1 MYNDTTYFLRL
12 AMPSFE
18 QVPNLDRLL
27 ALAHDIGS
35 ATAMEDLLQRLTSAA
50 SELTNSEG
58 ASLLELDET
67 LNSLHFVAAPWLR
80 EQPLKDIAVPLD
92 ASIAGWVF
100 SSNEP
105 LVIQD
110 AAKDSRHFKA
120 VDQALDFTTTSLV
133 AVPLKYQGNTIG
145 VLEAVNKADNAH
157 YTGDDVAIL
166 EILALYAAIVLWNS
180 NLEKRIRS
188 TRNEFAELDRLK
200 SNFVA
205 ITSHELRTPLGLIL
219 GHATFLRETIG
230 EEHREPMEIIIRNAT
245 RLKEI
250 IESLTEVDNYEAG
263 VARIRQR
270 LISMPN
276 IVKEVVSS
284 FQDMAASKNITLQVD
299 VCDEELPI
307 EADGNKIVVALSN
320 LVRNAITFTNEGGHV
335 LVKVEPVTGH
345 AQVSVSDDGIGIP
358 AKDLPKVFERFFQV
372 ESHLTRRNTGMGLGL
387 SVAKTMIEL
396 HGGRIWAESV
406 EGEGSKFTFLLPIKP
421 LQTKIP
427 EQPFKS

>member
-1 MYNDTTYFLRL
+1 
-12 AMPSFE
+12 MPSIE
-18 QVPNLDRLL
+18 QAPNLERLL
-27 ALAHDIGS
+27 ALAHELGS
-35 ATAMEDLLQRLTSAA
+35 ATAIEDLLQRLTVAA
-50 SELTNSEG
+50 SEMTDSEG
-58 ASLLELDET
+58 ASLLEFDET

-80 EQPLKDIAVPLD
+80 EQPLKDVAVPLD

-100 SSNEP
+100 STNKS

-110 AAKDSRHFKA
+110 VTKDSRHFKA

-133 AVPLKYQGNTIG
+133 AVPLTYQGNTIG
-145 VLEAVNKADNAH
+145 VLEAVNKAGSAH

-166 EILALYAAIVLWNS
+166 EILALYAAMALWNF
-180 NLEKRIRS
+180 NLEKRIQN
-188 TRNEFAELDRLK
+188 TRDEFAELDRLK

-219 GHATFLRETIG
+219 GHATFLREMIG
-230 EEHREPMEIIIRNAT
+230 EEHREPMEVIIRNAT

-270 LISMPN
+270 LISVPR
-276 IVKEVVSS
+276 IAEDVVSS
-284 FQDMAASKNITLQVD
+284 FQDMAASKNITLQAD
-299 VCDEELPI
+299 VCEEDLPV
-307 EADGNKIVVALSN
+307 EADANKIGVALSN
-320 LVRNAITFTNEGGHV
+320 LVRNAITFTGEGGHV
-335 LVKVEPVTGH
+335 LVKVEPVPGH

-358 AKDLPKVFERFFQV
+358 AKDLSKVFERFFQV

-396 HGGRIWAESV
+396 HGGRIWVESV
-406 EGEGSKFTFLLPIKP
+406 EGKGSTFTFLLPVKP
-421 LQTKIP
+421 MQTKIP
-427 EQPFKS
+427 EQAFIS

>member
-1 MYNDTTYFLRL
+1 M
-12 AMPSFE
+12 SSVE
-18 QVPNLDRLL
+18 QALNLERLL
-27 ALAHDIGS
+27 AVTHELGS
-35 ATAMEDLLQRLTSAA
+35 ATAIEDLLQRLTAAA

-58 ASLLELDET
+58 ASLLEFDET

-80 EQPLKDIAVPLD
+80 EQPLKDVAVPLD

-100 SSNEP
+100 GNNES

-110 AAKDSRHFKA
+110 VAKDPRHFKA
-120 VDQALDFTTTSLV
+120 VDQALDFTTTSLA
-133 AVPLKYQGNTIG
+133 AVPLTYQGNTIG
-145 VLEAVNKADNAH
+145 VLEAVNKAGSAH

-166 EILALYAAIVLWNS
+166 EMLALYAAAALWNS
-180 NLEKRIRS
+180 NLEKRIQN
-188 TRNEFAELDRLK
+188 TRDEFAELDRLK

-219 GHATFLRETIG
+219 GHATFLKEMIG

-270 LISMPN
+270 SISVPN
-276 IVKEVVSS
+276 IVRDVVSS
-284 FQDMAASKNITLQVD
+284 FQDMAASKNITLQAD
-299 VCDEELPI
+299 VCAEELLV
-307 EADGNKIVVALSN
+307 EADANKIIVALSN

-335 LVKVEPVTGH
+335 LVKVESVPGY

-358 AKDLPKVFERFFQV
+358 AKDLSKVFERFFQV

-396 HGGRIWAESV
+396 HGGRIWVESV
-406 EGEGSKFTFLLPIKP
+406 EGKGSTFIFLLPVRP
-421 LQTKIP
+421 MQTKIP
-427 EQPFKS
+427 EQAFKS

>member
-1 MYNDTTYFLRL
+1 
-12 AMPSFE
+12 MPSFE
-18 QVPNLDRLL
+18 QAPNLDRLL
-27 ALAHDIGS
+27 AVAHELGS
-35 ATAMEDLLQRLTSAA
+35 AIAMEQLLQRLTIAA
-50 SELTNSEG
+50 SELTSSEG
-58 ASLLELDET
+58 ASLLEFDEN

-80 EQPLKDIAVPLD
+80 EQPLKDVAVPLD

-100 SSNEP
+100 GNNEP

-110 AAKDSRHFKA
+110 VAKDPRHFKA
-120 VDQALDFTTTSLV
+120 VDQALNFKTSSLV
-133 AVPLKYQGNTIG
+133 AVPLTYQGNTIG

-166 EILALYAAIVLWNS
+166 EILALYAAIALWNS
-180 NLEKRIRS
+180 NLEKRIQN

-230 EEHREPMEIIIRNAT
+230 EEQREPMEIIIRNAT

-270 LISMPN
+270 LISVPG
-276 IVKEVVSS
+276 IVEDVVSS
-284 FQDMAASKNITLQVD
+284 FQDMAASKNITLQAD
-299 VCDEELPI
+299 VCEEELPV
-307 EADGNKIVVALSN
+307 EADANKIIVALSN

-335 LVKVEPVTGH
+335 LVKAEPVTGH
-345 AQVSVSDDGIGIP
+345 ARVSVSDDGIGIP

-396 HGGRIWAESV
+396 HGGRIWVESV
-406 EGEGSKFTFLLPIKP
+406 EGKGSTFTFLLPVKP
-421 LQTKIP
+421 VQTKIS
-427 EQPFKS
+427 EQAFKF

>member
-1 MYNDTTYFLRL
+1 
-12 AMPSFE
+12 MPSTE
-18 QVPNLDRLL
+18 QAPNPDRLL
-27 ALAHDIGS
+27 AVARELGS
-35 ATAMEDLLQRLTSAA
+35 ATAIEDLLHRLTVAA
-50 SELTNSEG
+50 SKLTNSEG
-58 ASLLELDET
+58 ASILEFDET

-100 SSNEP
+100 ANNEP
-105 LVIQD
+105 LVVQD
-110 AAKDSRHFKA
+110 VAGEPLHFKA
-120 VDQALDFTTTSLV
+120 VDQALDFTTISLV
-133 AVPLKYQGNTIG
+133 AVPLTYQGNTIG
-145 VLEAVNKADNAH
+145 VLEAVNKAGSAH

-166 EILALYAAIVLWNS
+166 EMLALYAAIALWNS
-180 NLEKRIRS
+180 NLEKRIQN
-188 TRNEFAELDRLK
+188 TRDEFAELDRLK

-219 GHATFLRETIG
+219 GHATFLREMMG
-230 EEHREPMEIIIRNAT
+230 EEHREPMEVIIRNAT

-270 LISMPN
+270 LISVPR
-276 IVKEVVSS
+276 IAEDVVSS
-284 FQDMAASKNITLQVD
+284 FQDMAASKNITLQAD
-299 VCDEELPI
+299 VCEENLPV
-307 EADGNKIVVALSN
+307 EADANKIAVALSN

-335 LVKVEPVTGH
+335 LVKVEPVPGH

-358 AKDLPKVFERFFQV
+358 AKDLSKVFERFFQV

-406 EGEGSKFTFLLPIKP
+406 EGKGSTFTFLLPVKP
-421 LQTKIP
+421 MQTKIF
-427 EQPFKS
+427 EQAFIS

>member
-1 MYNDTTYFLRL
+1 MS
-12 AMPSFE
+12 SFE
-18 QVPNLDRLL
+18 QALNLDRLL
-27 ALAHDIGS
+27 AVAHDLGS
-35 ATAMEDLLQRLTSAA
+35 ATAMEELLQRLTIAA
-50 SELTNSEG
+50 SELTSSEG
-58 ASLLELDET
+58 ASLLEFEET

-92 ASIAGWVF
+92 TSIAGWVF
-100 SSNEP
+100 GNNEP

-110 AAKDSRHFKA
+110 VAKDPRHFKA
-120 VDQALDFTTTSLV
+120 VDQALNFTTTSLV
-133 AVPLKYQGNTIG
+133 AVPLTYQGNTIG

-166 EILALYAAIVLWNS
+166 EILALYAAIALWNS
-180 NLEKRIRS
+180 NLEKRIQH

-219 GHATFLRETIG
+219 GHATFLREMIG
-230 EEHREPMEIIIRNAT
+230 EEHREPMDIIIRNAT

-270 LISMPN
+270 LISVPG
-276 IVKEVVSS
+276 IVEDVVSS

-299 VCDEELPI
+299 VCEEELPV
-307 EADGNKIVVALSN
+307 EADANKIIVALSN

-335 LVKVEPVTGH
+335 LVKAEPVTGH

-387 SVAKTMIEL
+387 SVAQTMIEL

-406 EGEGSKFTFLLPIKP
+406 EGKGSTFTFLLPVKP

>member
-1 MYNDTTYFLRL
+1 MPL
-12 AMPSFE
+12 AE
-18 QVPNLDRLL
+18 QAPNLDRFL
-27 ALAHDIGS
+27 AVARELGS
-35 ATAMEDLLQRLTSAA
+35 ATAIEDLLHRLTVAA
-50 SELTNSEG
+50 SKLTNSEG
-58 ASLLELDET
+58 TSVLEFDKT

-100 SSNEP
+100 ANNEP

-110 AAKDSRHFKA
+110 VAKEHLHFKA

-133 AVPLKYQGNTIG
+133 AVPLTYRGNTIG
-145 VLEAVNKADNAH
+145 VLEAVNKAGNAH

-180 NLEKRIRS
+180 NLEKRIQN
-188 TRNEFAELDRLK
+188 TRDEFAELDRLK

-219 GHATFLRETIG
+219 GHATFLKEMID
-230 EEHREPMEIIIRNAT
+230 EEHREPMEVIIRNAT

-270 LISMPN
+270 LISMPS
-276 IVKEVVSS
+276 IAKDVVSS
-284 FQDMAASKNITLQVD
+284 FQDMAASKNITLQAD
-299 VCDEELPI
+299 VCKEDLPV
-307 EADGNKIVVALSN
+307 EADANKIVVALSN

-335 LVKVEPVTGH
+335 LVKVESVPGH

-358 AKDLPKVFERFFQV
+358 AKDLSKVFERFFQV

-406 EGEGSKFTFLLPIKP
+406 EGKGSTFTFLLPVKP
-421 LQTKIP
+421 MQTKIS
-427 EQPFKS
+427 EQAFIS

>member
-1 MYNDTTYFLRL
+1 M
-12 AMPSFE
+12 SSIE
-18 QVPNLDRLL
+18 QAPNLERLL
-27 ALAHDIGS
+27 TVTHELGS
-35 ATAMEDLLQRLTSAA
+35 ATAIEDLLQRLTAAA

-58 ASLLELDET
+58 ASLLEFDET

-80 EQPLKDIAVPLD
+80 EQPLKDVAVPLD

-100 SSNEP
+100 GNNEP
-105 LVIQD
+105 LAIQD
-110 AAKDSRHFKA
+110 VAKDPRHFKA
-120 VDQALDFTTTSLV
+120 VDQTLDFTTTSLL
-133 AVPLKYQGNTIG
+133 AVPLTYQGNTIG
-145 VLEAVNKADNAH
+145 VLEAVNKAGSAH

-166 EILALYAAIVLWNS
+166 EMLALYAAAALWNS
-180 NLEKRIRS
+180 NLEKRIQN
-188 TRNEFAELDRLK
+188 TRDEFAELDRLK

-219 GHATFLRETIG
+219 GHATFLREMIE

-270 LISMPN
+270 LIPVPN
-276 IVKEVVSS
+276 IVRDVVSS
-284 FQDMAASKNITLQVD
+284 FQDMAASKNITLQAD
-299 VCDEELPI
+299 VCAEELPV
-307 EADGNKIVVALSN
+307 EADANKIVVALSN

-335 LVKVEPVTGH
+335 LVKVEAVPGY

-358 AKDLPKVFERFFQV
+358 AKDLSKVFERFFQV

-396 HGGRIWAESV
+396 HGGRIWVESV
-406 EGEGSKFTFLLPIKP
+406 EGKGSTFTFLLPAKP
-421 LQTKIP
+421 LQTKIS
-427 EQPFKS
+427 EQAFKS

>member
-1 MYNDTTYFLRL
+1 
-12 AMPSFE
+12 MPSVE
-18 QVPNLDRLL
+18 QAPNLERLL
-27 ALAHDIGS
+27 AVTHELGS
-35 ATAMEDLLQRLTSAA
+35 ATAIEDLLQRLTAVA

-58 ASLLELDET
+58 ASLLEFDET

-100 SSNEP
+100 SNNEP
-105 LVIQD
+105 LAIQD
-110 AAKDSRHFKA
+110 VTKDPRHFKA

-133 AVPLKYQGNTIG
+133 AVPLTYQGNTIG
-145 VLEAVNKADNAH
+145 VLEAVNKAGSAH

-166 EILALYAAIVLWNS
+166 EILALYAAAILWNS
-180 NLEKRIRS
+180 NLEKRIQN
-188 TRNEFAELDRLK
+188 TRDEFAELDRLK

-219 GHATFLRETIG
+219 GHATFLREMIE
-230 EEHREPMEIIIRNAT
+230 EEHREPMEVIIRNAT

-270 LISMPN
+270 LISVPN
-276 IVKEVVSS
+276 VVRDVVSS
-284 FQDMAASKNITLQVD
+284 FQDMAASKNITLQAD
-299 VCDEELPI
+299 VCAEELLV
-307 EADGNKIVVALSN
+307 EADANKIVVALSN

-335 LVKVEPVTGH
+335 LVKVESVPGY
-345 AQVSVSDDGIGIP
+345 AQVSVLDDGIGIP
-358 AKDLPKVFERFFQV
+358 AKDLSKVFERFFQV

-396 HGGRIWAESV
+396 HGGRIWVESV
-406 EGEGSKFTFLLPIKP
+406 EGKGSTFIFLLPVRP
-421 LQTKIP
+421 MQTRIP
-427 EQPFKS
+427 EQAFKS